1 MFKSLFYKLF
11 FSFQEEIFNKISKS
25 IQSAPLQLKP
35 IKTPAHIRAHLSG
48 ASGNQF
54 RRCSTSSDSSYSA
67 PRRHLPSAVSRGIE
81 SFIVTPALDDSNFDS
96 LVKILSDPLQ
106 MAREQTTGMLST
118 SNSADL
124 LSISPIFGKPFDTQS
139 LVEDDLTRGIRNIN
153 YDIEFI
159 DSPENSMAEEIAE
172 IRKYSSIANEVS
184 KTEGGSGMSMSK
196 SDLEEFDPLMIK
208 DKGIELAQETNL
220 TRSLIDE
227 SPNDLLLENPLLP
240 IKHDYTLSSQT
251 SKIQFVSCET
261 GTPPSKK

>member
-1 MFKSLFYKLF
+1 M
-11 FSFQEEIFNKISKS
+11 
-25 IQSAPLQLKP
+25 KP

-48 ASGNQF
+48 ASGHQF
-54 RRCSTSSDSSYSA
+54 RRTSTSSDTSSSSA
-67 PRRHLPSAVSRGIE
+67 PRRHPLSAKITEGP
-81 SFIVTPALDDSNFDS
+81 FVTPALDESNFDT
-96 LVKILSDPLQ
+96 LVNLSDQPQ
-106 MAREQTTGMLST
+106 MIREQISGMLST

-139 LVEDDLTRGIRNIN
+139 MVEDDLTRGIRNIN

-172 IRKYSSIANEVS
+172 IRKYTSIANKGSES
-184 KTEGGSGMSMSK
+184 FDTGSGMSMSK
-196 SDLEEFDPLMIK
+196 SDLEEFDPLMTK
-208 DKGIELAQETNL
+208 DKQVDVTQDSNL

-240 IKHDYTLSSQT
+240 MKHDYTLSSQT

-261 GTPPSKK
+261 GTPPAKK